1 MKSTA
6 GSSQVACFGAFKV
19 DLRAGELLK
28 NGRRIRLQEQP
39 FQILAMLLEHPGE
52 VVTREELR
60 LRLWPADTFVD
71 FDHGLNN
78 AINRLREA
86 LSDSADSPRYIE
98 TLSRRGYRFIAPVNQ
113 GAPATAHASAAAS
126 PPSVTAEAATLAVEK
141 PSVESPALSKAQ
153 PRLRSLWF
161 AGLAFAALLVTL
173 VGFNVSELR
182 QRLLGRSHPPR
193 INSIAVLPLE
203 NLTGDA
209 SQEYFAD
216 GMTDALTTELAQT
229 APIRVI
235 SRTSAMQ
242 YKGKHKPL
250 REIAQ
255 DLNVD
260 AVVEGSVARSG
271 NRVRITAQ
279 LIYAPADRHLWA
291 ASYERELSDIL
302 ALQGEVSRA
311 IANQVEIKLSPERQV
326 HLASLRQVNPQAY
339 EAYLRGIAYMETENE
354 RENEAAIVFLERAT
368 TLDPNFALAHASLAR
383 AYLWRYFVWDPGKVW
398 TERASRSVGKAISLD
413 PKLADA
419 YVARGQLAR
428 TLGKPPYQEGI
439 QDFRRALSLN
449 PNLADAHY
457 QLGELYLHIGL
468 LDKSLEELQAAVAL
482 DPRSPFALYR
492 IARVYLYQQQYA
504 KALAGF
510 ERRGFSPDWQRALT
524 LGLLGRTSEAFEF
537 IEKLEKDF
545 PHQEDVASTY
555 AVLLAARGEK
565 KRAEEKIRI
574 AIEAGQGKLHFHH
587 AEYNIASAY
596 ALMGKNRLALQWLQ
610 KTAADGLPSYPL
622 FEKDPHLSSLRS
634 DPGFIAFM
642 DKMKS
647 QWEQYKATL

>member
-1 MKSTA
+1 MQLT
-6 GSSQVACFGAFKV
+6 GQTRRVLRFGAFQV
-19 DLRAGELLK
+19 DLSSGELQK
-28 NGRRIRLQEQP
+28 HGIKIRLQEQP

-60 LRLWPADTFVD
+60 LRLWPSDTFVD
-71 FDHGLNN
+71 FDVGLNS
-78 AINRLREA
+78 AVLRLRNV
-86 LSDSADSPRYIE
+86 LGDSAEKPRFVE
-98 TLSRRGYRFIAPVNQ
+98 TLPRRGYRFIAPVEQ
-113 GAPATAHASAAAS
+113 PPDSARTSLPADSAAVIGPPAASAAEQ
-126 PPSVTAEAATLAVEK
+126 PPTA
-141 PSVESPALSKAQ
+141 
-153 PRLRSLWF
+153 RLRPGRV
-161 AGLAFAALLVTL
+161 ALAL
-173 VGFNVSELR
+173 VGLSAAVAIALAWNVGGLR
-182 QRLLGRSHPPR
+182 QRLLGKTGPPK
-193 INSIAVLPLE
+193 IQSIAVLPLE
-203 NLTGDA
+203 NLTGDPA
-209 SQEYFAD
+209 QEYFVD

-229 APIRVI
+229 ASIRVI

-242 YKGKHKPL
+242 YKGKYKPL
-250 REIAQ
+250 PEIARE
-255 DLNVD
+255 LNVD
-260 AVVEGSVARSG
+260 AVVEGSVVRSG
-271 NRVRITAQ
+271 NRVRINAQ
-279 LIYAPADRHLWA
+279 LIQAAADRHLWA

-302 ALQGEVSRA
+302 ALQGEISRA
-311 IANQVEIKLSPERQV
+311 IASQVEAKVLPERQA
-326 HLASLRQVNPQAY
+326 HLASLRQVNPEAY
-339 EAYLRGIAYMETENE
+339 EAYLRGMAYMETENE

-368 TLDPNFALAHASLAR
+368 TLDPNFALAHARLAR

-428 TLGKPPYQEGI
+428 TLRKPPYEEAI

-468 LDKSLEELQAAVAL
+468 LDKSLDELQAAVAL

-492 IARVYLYQQQYA
+492 IPRLHLYQQQYA
-504 KALAGF
+504 KALAEF
-510 ERRGFSPDWQRALT
+510 ERRGFSRDWQRALA
-524 LGLLGRTSEAFEF
+524 LSYLGRTSEAFEF

-545 PHQEDVASTY
+545 PRQEDVASTY
-555 AVLLAARGEK
+555 AVLLAAGGEK

-574 AIEAGQGKLHFHH
+574 AIETGQGKLHFHH

-610 KTAADGLPSYPL
+610 KTAADGLPCYPL
-622 FEKDPHLSSLRS
+622 FEKDPHLDSLRG
-634 DPGFIAFM
+634 DPGFITFM